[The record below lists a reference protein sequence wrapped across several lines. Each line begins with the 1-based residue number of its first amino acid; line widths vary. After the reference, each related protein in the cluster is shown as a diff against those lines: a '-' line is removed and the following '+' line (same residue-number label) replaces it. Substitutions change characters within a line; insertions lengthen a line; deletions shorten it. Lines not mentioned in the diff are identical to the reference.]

1 MRHCGMVFFL
11 LLIGSGTSWTKEVL
25 TRVPAVR
32 TLPAEA
38 AAEGHPVQIE
48 ATVSFVEAPGTV
60 FVQDASAGTFLRTRS
75 PVDHLQIGDRLS
87 IRGTTFPG
95 LFLTG
100 IDATSF
106 EVISHGDAPPVSAAT
121 FADLMAA
128 RYHYQRVSVI
138 GIGRSIRT
146 ADENRAVLRIAMGDR
161 QLEVKIDAPPPE
173 DWSSYID
180 ARLNVIGLAAGSIND
195 RRQLTQPYLRVPNWQ
210 SITLADPAPRPEEMS
225 ITPVAGLLRFQAG
238 GEDVEMRRVRIS
250 GITLAV
256 LADRTLFLRDPDS
269 PTPPRPNR
277 PDETTPLRN
286 YPSTIA
292 IHLDKAPA
300 VKVGQRVE
308 VIGFPAMENFA
319 ASLAD
324 AELASI
330 DPSSPAE
337 APEPTQ
343 LTIAEVFA
351 NSHDSDLIQVSAT
364 LQDSYITPQGTEMRL
379 QSTAGQLHALLP
391 GKAPPIQEGAL
402 LRLTGICRVES
413 SFDKGFRSNPDS
425 VSIWLRGSDDLVILS
440 SPSRWTVR
448 RLLYILAAL
457 VGILLLGGIWISLL
471 RRRLATQSA
480 ALSASIAQEAKL
492 DERQRIAREFHDT
505 LEQELAGLCIR
516 LDAATSRPVDE
527 KARQLLENSRHLVT
541 RIQSGARNLVA
552 DLRSDDD
559 ETLDLPTSL
568 RELTSRQSDFGP
580 QVTFHAVG
588 TFEDLPAVAA
598 HHLRMIA
605 QEALTNAL
613 KHAQS
618 HLVAIQLERNNRA
631 ITLSIS
637 DDGIGLQPDFTEDK
651 PGHFGCMGMRERA
664 RKIGADLQWIA
675 AQPQGTQVIV
685 RWLAS

>member
-1 MRHCGMVFFL
+1 
-11 LLIGSGTSWTKEVL
+11 
-25 TRVPAVR
+25 
-32 TLPAEA
+32 
-38 AAEGHPVQIE
+38 
-48 ATVSFVEAPGTV
+48 
-60 FVQDASAGTFLRTRS
+60 
-75 PVDHLQIGDRLS
+75 
-87 IRGTTFPG
+87 
-95 LFLTG
+95 
-100 IDATSF
+100 
-106 EVISHGDAPPVSAAT
+106 GDAPPPASAT

-128 RYHYQRVSVI
+128 RYHYQRVNVI

-146 ADENRAVLRIAMGDR
+146 ADENRTVLRIAMGDR

-173 DWSSYID
+173 NRSTYID
-180 ARLNVIGLAAGSIND
+180 ARLSVTGLAAGSIND

-210 SITLADPAPRPEEMS
+210 SITIADPAPRPEEMS

-238 GEDVEMRRVRIS
+238 GEEVEMRRVRIS
-250 GITLAV
+250 GVTLAV
-256 LADRTLFLRDPDS
+256 LAEHTLFLRDPDS
-269 PTPPRPNR
+269 PAPPRPNR
-277 PDETTPLRN
+277 ADDTTPPRN
-286 YPSTIA
+286 DPSTIA
-292 IHLDKAPA
+292 IHLDEEPA

-308 VIGFPAMENFA
+308 VIGFPAMEKIA

-324 AELASI
+324 AELAKI
-330 DPSSPAE
+330 DPNSPAE
-337 APEPTQ
+337 PPKPTQ

-351 NSHDSDLIQVSAT
+351 NSHDADLVQVSAK

-379 QSTAGQLHALLP
+379 QSSTGQLRALLP
-391 GKAPPIQEGAL
+391 GAAPTLPDGAI

-440 SPSRWTVR
+440 SPSSWTVR

-457 VGILLLGGIWISLL
+457 LGILLLGGIWISLL
-471 RRRLATQSA
+471 RRRLAAQSA

-541 RIQSGARNLVA
+541 RIQSGARNLVS
-552 DLRSDDD
+552 DLRSDED

-568 RELTSRQSDFGP
+568 RELISRQSEVGP
-580 QVTFHAVG
+580 QVTFQADG
-588 TFEDLPAVAA
+588 PAEDLPAVAA

-613 KHAQS
+613 KHAQAQNI
-618 HLVAIQLERNNRA
+618 AIRLERTNGG
-631 ITLSIS
+631 ITLCVL
-637 DDGIGLQPDFTEDK
+637 DDGIGLQPDFTEGK

-664 RKIGADLQWIA
+664 RKIGADIQWLP
-675 AQPQGTQVIV
+675 AQPHGTQVVI
-685 RWLAS
+685 RWRAS